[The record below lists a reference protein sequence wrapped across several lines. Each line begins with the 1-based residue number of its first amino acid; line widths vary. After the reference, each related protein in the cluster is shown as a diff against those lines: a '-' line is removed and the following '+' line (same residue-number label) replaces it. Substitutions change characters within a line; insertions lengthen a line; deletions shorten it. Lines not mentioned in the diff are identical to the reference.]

1 MSTVDEP
8 VSELSPV
15 ARGHIE
21 KAVDA
26 LLDEF
31 GDRHSREEIEQVMDD
46 SLRRLVRGAEVEDFI
61 PALAHRFARERLKAL
76 DRADGPDSDL
86 PDVIFVGLGDTGRSQ
101 MAAALLILRSE
112 GRVVAHSA
120 GSTIGA
126 DVDPGVIE
134 VMAELGVDLEEA
146 YAKPLSPEVLGA
158 GDVIVTMGRSVGAVE
173 IPADKRH
180 VDWRVGD
187 PTGAPVDEV
196 RRVRDEIDTRVQ
208 ALLAQLQSSE

>member
-1 MSTVDEP
+1 VSTVGEP
-8 VSELSPV
+8 LEELSPV
-15 ARGHIE
+15 AKLHCE
-21 KAVDA
+21 KAVEA

-31 GDRHSREEIEQVMDD
+31 GDRHSREEIEQIMDD

-61 PALAHRFARERLKAL
+61 PALAHRFARERVKAI
-76 DRADGPDSDL
+76 DRAGGPESEL
-86 PDVIFVGLGDTGRSQ
+86 PDVIFVGLGDTGRGQ
-101 MAAALLILRSE
+101 MAAALVTLRSE

-120 GSTIGA
+120 GSNIGA
-126 DVDPGVIE
+126 DVDPAVIE
-134 VMAELGVDLEEA
+134 VMGELGVDLEDA
-146 YAKPLSPEVLGA
+146 YAKPLSPEVLDA

-196 RRVRDEIDTRVQ
+196 RRVRDEIDSRVQ
-208 ALLAQLQSSE
+208 ALLAELQSSH